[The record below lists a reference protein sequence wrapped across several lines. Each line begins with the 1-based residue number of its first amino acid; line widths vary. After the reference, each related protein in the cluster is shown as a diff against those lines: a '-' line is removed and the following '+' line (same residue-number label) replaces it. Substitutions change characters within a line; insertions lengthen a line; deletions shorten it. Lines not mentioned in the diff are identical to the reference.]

1 MRISCSDEVCLAF
14 CSACCSAEDVLAETF
29 LSCARFSSFHLKR
42 ASCCVLGNILS
53 LYSGLVYGNRFEN
66 GGIELTYVQ
75 TLIVFFLK
83 DFERSDPA
91 VSFEYQIIVL
101 P

>member
-1 MRISCSDEVCLAF
+1 M
-14 CSACCSAEDVLAETF
+14 
-29 LSCARFSSFHLKR
+29 
-42 ASCCVLGNILS
+42 LGNILS